1 MPAPFTTADLCD
13 AAGDRCQSCGT
24 PFRQFGARPAFA
36 GRIRTVR
43 CHADNAL
50 VRRMLETPCA
60 GEVLVVDGGGFL
72 GAALL
77 GDQLAALGVK
87 NGWAGVVI
95 YGAVRDSVAVA
106 QMNFG
111 VKALGTNPR
120 RGGKHGTG
128 ETDVVVEF
136 GGVKFTPG
144 HWLYSDDDGILV
156 AEQPL
161 VPAD

>member
-1 MPAPFTTADLCD
+1 MPAPFATADLFD
-13 AAGDRCQSCGT
+13 AAGDRCQSCET
-24 PFRQFGARPAFA
+24 QFRQFGGRRAFV

-43 CHADNAL
+43 CRADNAL
-50 VRRMLETPCA
+50 ARRLLETLA
-60 GEVLVVDGGGFL
+60 DGEVLVVDGGGFL

-87 NGWAGVVI
+87 NCWAGAVI
-95 YGAVRDSVAVA
+95 HGAVRDSVALA
-106 QMNFG
+106 QMDFG

-120 RGGKHGTG
+120 RGEKRGTG
-128 ETDVVVEF
+128 EVDVVVEF

-144 HWLYSDDDGILV
+144 HWLYSDDDGILI

-161 VPAD
+161 MPA

>member
-1 MPAPFTTADLCD
+1 MPAPFATADLCD
-13 AAGDRCQSCGT
+13 AAGERCQTCAV
-24 PFRQFGARPAFA
+24 PFRQFGGRRAFA

-50 VRRMLETPCA
+50 VRRTLETPAA
-60 GEVLVVDGGGFL
+60 GDVLVVDGGGWL

-95 YGAVRDSVAVA
+95 HGAVRDSVALG
-106 QMNFG
+106 QMDFG

-120 RGGKHGTG
+120 KSDKRGLG
-128 ETDVVVEF
+128 ELDVAVVF
-136 GGVKFTPG
+136 GGVTFSPG
-144 HWLYSDDDGILV
+144 HWLYSDDDGLLV
-156 AEQPL
+156 AAEPL
-161 VPAD
+161 LPT

>member
-1 MPAPFTTADLCD
+1 V
-13 AAGDRCQSCGT
+13 Q
-24 PFRQFGARPAFA
+24 FRQFGARRAFS

-50 VRRMLETPCA
+50 MRRALETPSA

-77 GDQLAALGVK
+77 GDQLATLGITH
-87 NGWAGVVI
+87 GWAGVVI
-95 YGAVRDSVAVA
+95 HGVVRDSVALG
-106 QMNFG
+106 QMDFG

-120 RGGKHGTG
+120 RGEKRGLG
-128 ETDVVVEF
+128 EPDVMVEF

-144 HWLYSDDDGILV
+144 HWLYSDDDGLLV
-156 AEQPL
+156 SAEPL
-161 VPAD
+161 TPP

>member
-1 MPAPFTTADLCD
+1 MPAPFATADLSD
-13 AAGDRCQSCGT
+13 AAGERGQSCVVQ
-24 PFRQFGARPAFA
+24 FRQFGGRRAFF

-50 VRRMLETPCA
+50 VRRALESPSA
-60 GEVLVVDGGGFL
+60 GELLVVDGGGFL

-95 YGAVRDSVAVA
+95 HGAVRDSVVLG
-106 QMNFG
+106 QMEFG

-120 RGGKHGTG
+120 RSEKRGLGDL
-128 ETDVVVEF
+128 DVAVTF
-136 GGVKFTPG
+136 GGATFTPG
-144 HWLYSDDDGILV
+144 HWLYSDDDGLLV
-156 AEQPL
+156 AAEPL
-161 VPAD
+161 TPA

>member
-1 MPAPFTTADLCD
+1 MPIPFATADLSD
-13 AAGDRCQSCGT
+13 AAGDRCQSCET
-24 PFRQFGARPAFA
+24 PFRQFGGRRAFA
-36 GRIRTVR
+36 GRLRTIRCR
-43 CHADNAL
+43 ADNAL
-50 VRRMLETPCA
+50 VRRALETRSA
-60 GEVLVVDGGGFL
+60 GEVLVVDGGGFPR
-72 GAALL
+72 AALL

-95 YGAVRDSVAVA
+95 HGVVRDSVALA
-106 QMNFG
+106 QMDFG

-120 RGGKHGTG
+120 RGEKRGTG
-128 ETDVVVEF
+128 ETDVAVEF

-161 VPAD
+161 TAA